1 MDQKRIVKALILG
14 AIIGVTFEFVISPFI
29 TKPIEKKVEEII
41 KWIPPNLQ
49 GLQDLWQGLFFLM

>member
-41 KWIPPNLQ
+41 K
-49 GLQDLWQGLFFLM
+49 